1 MELCFW
7 ISVGTLEVWMFVLQV
22 NFDGIVDEEVDA
34 TNDEKVGDEF
44 ELWHV
49 ISNNVAFWHVKTRTS
64 LCSLFLSLETPNGVQ
79 SVA

>member
-1 MELCFW
+1 
-7 ISVGTLEVWMFVLQV
+7 MFVLQV

-49 ISNNVAFWHVKTRTS
+49 ISNNVAF
-64 LCSLFLSLETPNGVQ
+64 
-79 SVA
+79 